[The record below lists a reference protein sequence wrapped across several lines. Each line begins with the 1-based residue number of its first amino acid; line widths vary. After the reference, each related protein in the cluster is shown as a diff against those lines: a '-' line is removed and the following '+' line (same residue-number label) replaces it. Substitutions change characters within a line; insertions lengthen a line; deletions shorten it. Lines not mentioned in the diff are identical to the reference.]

1 MPYHLVPG
9 ISYLSFVRFNT
20 VLASPYDYL
29 DGIREN
35 VKLQKLHWY
44 PQNITKLA
52 SAHLSCSFLM

>member
-44 PQNITKLA
+44 PHNITKLA
-52 SAHLSCSFLM
+52 LHV